1 MVKRLEA
8 RVCGRVQVVMFRDFT
23 RRFAKKLG
31 LSGFVRNETD
41 GSVWVVA
48 EGEEAALNLLLAKLN
63 RGPIFARVEDVEIE
77 WKSPGGRF
85 KDFVIDYSQ

>member
-1 MVKRLEA
+1 
-8 RVCGRVQVVMFRDFT
+8 MFRDFT